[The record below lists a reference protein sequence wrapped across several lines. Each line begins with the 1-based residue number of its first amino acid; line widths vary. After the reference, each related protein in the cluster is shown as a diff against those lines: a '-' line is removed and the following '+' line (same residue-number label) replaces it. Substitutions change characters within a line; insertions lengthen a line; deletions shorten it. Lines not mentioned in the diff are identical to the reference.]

1 MTGRPTRSTIAGSAY
16 LDLRRHA
23 STTGRPTDELLRLYG
38 LEGFLDRLVASPFA
52 DQFVLKGGVLLA
64 AFGARRPTRD
74 IDFAAIDLADDLE
87 SLAEIVNQVIG
98 IRIDD
103 GLEFDPDS
111 TSAEPIRSENAAS
124 GGRITLQARLSTA
137 RIQFHVDINLGDP
150 IWPDPEPV
158 DLPRILGG
166 KPIRLTGYR
175 VELVLA
181 EKIVTAMQRGTAN
194 TRWRDFVDIASLA
207 DQATNTDKLTEAIH
221 RVAEHRQV
229 TILPLSDTLDG
240 YAPIAQRKWVAW
252 RRKQQLADSTPE
264 SFAELLGPIIEFVDP
279 LILRPSV

>member
-1 MTGRPTRSTIAGSAY
+1 MTARPTRATTAGSAY

-23 STTGRPTDELLRLYG
+23 STTGRATDELLRLYG

-87 SLAEIVNQVIG
+87 SMAEIVNQVIA

-103 GLEFDPDS
+103 GLEFEPSS
-111 TSAEPIRSENAAS
+111 TVADPIRSEDAAS

-137 RIQFHVDINLGDP
+137 RIQFHVDINMGDP
-150 IWPDPEPV
+150 IWPDPAQI

-166 KPIRLTGYR
+166 EPIRLTGYR

-207 DQATNTDKLTEAIH
+207 NQATDTARLSEAIH

-229 TILPLSDTLDG
+229 TIIPLSETLDG
-240 YAPIAQRKWVAW
+240 YAPIAQKKWVAW
-252 RRKQQLADSTPE
+252 RRKQKLADTTPE
-264 SFAELLGPIIEFVDP
+264 SFADLLGPIIEFADP
-279 LILRPSV
+279 LLRNPSV